1 MTVSREQATAIA
13 RDWCDAWNARD
24 LDRVMAHYVDDVA
37 LSSPLVVRRLGIA
50 DGWIRGKPALRAY
63 FARGMALPALRFD
76 LVDVLMGVGAF
87 AIVYKRETGNLVV
100 DLAELDERGLAR
112 RVIVCRREPDV

>member
-1 MTVSREQATAIA
+1 MSVTRETATAAA

-24 LDRVMAHYVDDVA
+24 LDRVMAHYADDIA
-37 LSSPLVVRRLGIA
+37 LSSPLVVRRLGIG

-76 LVDVLMGVGAF
+76 LVDVLMGVGSV
-87 AIVYKRETGNLVV
+87 AIVYRRETGNLVV
-100 DLAELDERGLAR
+100 DLAELDAAGLAR
-112 RVIVCRREPDV
+112 RVIVCRGEPDV